1 MTNGKSIP
9 ELFSDLVDHLP
20 RLFRKE
26 VQLAKAEAAEKVQ
39 QATGAIVYM
48 AIGGVVLL
56 AALIMLLHAIVA
68 WLVVLG
74 IDVQW
79 GSLIVALVVG
89 ILGYVFLQKGMSDI
103 KASNLKPTRT
113 VEQLR
118 TDARATKEQFR

>member
-89 ILGYVFLQKGMSDI
+89 ILGYVFLQKGMNDI
-103 KASNLKPTRT
+103 KATNLKPTRT

>member
-1 MTNGKSIP
+1 MTGKSIP
-9 ELFSDLVDHLP
+9 ELFSELVDHLP

-56 AALIMLLHAIVA
+56 SALIMLLHAIVA

-89 ILGYVFLQKGMSDI
+89 ILGYILLQKGMSDI

-118 TDARATKEQFR
+118 TDARATREQFR

>member
-1 MTNGKSIP
+1 MNGKSIP

-26 VQLAKAEAAEKVQ
+26 VQLAKAEAAEKVR

-68 WLVVLG
+68 WLVVAG

-79 GSLIVALVVG
+79 GSLIVAVVVA
-89 ILGYVFLQKGMSDI
+89 ILGYVFLQKGMNDI
-103 KASNLKPTRT
+103 KASNLTPTRT

>member
-1 MTNGKSIP
+1 MTGKSIP
-9 ELFSDLVDHLP
+9 ELFSELVDHLP
-20 RLFRKE
+20 KLFRKE
-26 VQLAKAEAAEKVQ
+26 VQLAKAEASEKIE

-89 ILGYVFLQKGMSDI
+89 IVGYILLQKGMNDI

>member
-1 MTNGKSIP
+1 MTGKSIP
-9 ELFSDLVDHLP
+9 ELFSELVDHLP

-39 QATGAIVYM
+39 QATGAIAYM

-56 AALIMLLHAIVA
+56 ASLIMLLHAIVA

-79 GSLIVALVVG
+79 GSLIVAVVVG
-89 ILGYVFLQKGMSDI
+89 IVGYILLQKGMSDI
-103 KASNLKPTRT
+103 KASNLTPNRT

-118 TDARATKEQFR
+118 PDARATKEQFR

>member
-1 MTNGKSIP
+1 MSGKSIP
-9 ELFSDLVDHLP
+9 ELFSELVDHLP

-26 VQLAKAEAAEKVQ
+26 VQLAKAEASEKIE

-89 ILGYVFLQKGMSDI
+89 IVGYVLLQKGMSDI

-118 TDARATKEQFR
+118 TDARTTKEQFR

>member
-1 MTNGKSIP
+1 MTGKSIP
-9 ELFSDLVDHLP
+9 ERFSELVDHLP

-39 QATGAIVYM
+39 QATGAIAYM

-89 ILGYVFLQKGMSDI
+89 IVGYVLLQKGMSDI

-118 TDARATKEQFR
+118 TDARATREQFR

>member
-1 MTNGKSIP
+1 MTGKSIP
-9 ELFSDLVDHLP
+9 ELFSELVDHLP

-79 GSLIVALVVG
+79 GTLIVALVVG
-89 ILGYVFLQKGMSDI
+89 ILGYVLLQKGMSDI

-118 TDARATKEQFR
+118 TDARTTREQFR

>member
-39 QATGAIVYM
+39 QATGAITYM
-48 AIGGVVLL
+48 AVGGIVLL

-68 WLVVLG
+68 WLVVAG

-89 ILGYVFLQKGMSDI
+89 VIGYVFLQKGMSDI
-103 KASNLKPTRT
+103 KATNLTPTRT

>member
-1 MTNGKSIP
+1 MTGKSIP
-9 ELFSDLVDHLP
+9 ELFSELVDHLP

-26 VQLAKAEAAEKVQ
+26 VQLAKAEVGEKVQ

-79 GSLIVALVVG
+79 GSLIVTLVVG
-89 ILGYVFLQKGMSDI
+89 VLGYVLLQKGMSDI

>member
-1 MTNGKSIP
+1 MTGKSIP
-9 ELFSDLVDHLP
+9 ELFSELVDHLP

-26 VQLAKAEAAEKVQ
+26 VQLAKAEATEKVQ

-79 GSLIVALVVG
+79 GSLIVAVVVG
-89 ILGYVFLQKGMSDI
+89 IVGYVLLQKGMSDI
-103 KASNLKPTRT
+103 KASNLTPTRT

-118 TDARATKEQFR
+118 TDARTTKEQFR

>member
-1 MTNGKSIP
+1 MNGAKTIP
-9 ELFSDLVDHLP
+9 ELFSELIEHLP

-56 AALIMLLHAIVA
+56 SALLVLLASIVA
-68 WLVVLG
+68 WLVVFG
-74 IDVQW
+74 IEGQW
-79 GSLIVALVVG
+79 ATLIVAVVVG
-89 ILGYVFLQKGMSDI
+89 IIGYALLQKGINDI
-103 KASNLKPTRT
+103 KASNLTPKRT

-118 TDARATKEQFR
+118 SDVHATKEQFR

>member
-1 MTNGKSIP
+1 MTGKSIP
-9 ELFSDLVDHLP
+9 ELFSELVDHMP

-56 AALIMLLHAIVA
+56 ASLIMLLHAIVA

-74 IDVQW
+74 IDIQW
-79 GSLIVALVVG
+79 GTLIVALVVAVIG
-89 ILGYVFLQKGMSDI
+89 YILLQKGMSDI
-103 KASNLKPTRT
+103 KASNLKPNRT

>member
-1 MTNGKSIP
+1 MTGKSIP
-9 ELFSDLVDHLP
+9 ELFSELVDHLP

-39 QATGAIVYM
+39 QATGAVVYM

-89 ILGYVFLQKGMSDI
+89 IVGYILLQKGMNDI

>member
-39 QATGAIVYM
+39 QATGAVVYM

-79 GSLIVALVVG
+79 GSLIVAVVVG
-89 ILGYVFLQKGMSDI
+89 ILGYVFLQKGMNDI
-103 KASNLKPTRT
+103 KATNLKPTRT

>member
-1 MTNGKSIP
+1 MTGKSIP
-9 ELFSDLVDHLP
+9 ELFSELVDHLP

-39 QATGAIVYM
+39 QATGAVVYM

-56 AALIMLLHAIVA
+56 SALIMLLHAIVA

-89 ILGYVFLQKGMSDI
+89 ILGYILLQKGMSDI

-118 TDARATKEQFR
+118 TDARATREQFR

>member
-1 MTNGKSIP
+1 MSGKSIP
-9 ELFSDLVDHLP
+9 ELFSELVDHLP

-26 VQLAKAEAAEKVQ
+26 VQLAKAEASEKIE

-79 GSLIVALVVG
+79 GSLVVALVVG
-89 ILGYVFLQKGMSDI
+89 IVGYVLLQKGMSDI

>member
-1 MTNGKSIP
+1 MNNGKSIP

-39 QATGAIVYM
+39 QATGAVVYM

-68 WLVVLG
+68 WLVVAGL
-74 IDVQW
+74 DVQW
-79 GSLIVALVVG
+79 GTLIVAVVVG
-89 ILGYVFLQKGMSDI
+89 IFGYVFLQKGMSDI
-103 KASNLKPTRT
+103 KASNLKPART

>member
-1 MTNGKSIP
+1 MNNGKSIP
-9 ELFSDLVDHLP
+9 ELFGDLVDHLP

-26 VQLAKAEAAEKVQ
+26 VKLAKAEAAEKVQ
-39 QATGAIVYM
+39 QATGAIAYM

-68 WLVVLG
+68 WLVVAG

-79 GSLIVALVVG
+79 GSLIVAVVVA
-89 ILGYVFLQKGMSDI
+89 ILGYIFLQKGMSDI